1 MPRMSEAE
9 KRKSHKRILEKAAQL
24 FRERGVEAPSVSD
37 VMQAAGLTHGGF
49 YRHFKSKDDLVVSAF
64 RLAVDDVLADMEAAV
79 TEEERAAA
87 RADYIDTYLS
97 MCHVDNRGNG
107 CPLAALAG
115 ELSRGSPD
123 AKAEGLHAVERVSEH
138 LREGTDAGQGI
149 ALLALMLGTVT
160 LARLAE
166 REETVQTVLDAGHTG
181 ADLIRSAW
189 PETAKEVDAKSV

>member
-9 KRKSHKRILEKAAQL
+9 KLRSHKRILEKAAKL
-24 FRERGVEAPSVSD
+24 FRERGVDAPSVSD

-49 YRHFKSKDDLVVSAF
+49 YRHFKSKEDLVVSAF
-64 RLAVDDVLADMEAAV
+64 RLAVDDVLANMEAAE
-79 TEEERAAA
+79 TQEERAAA
-87 RADYIDTYLS
+87 REDYIDTYLS

-115 ELSRGSPD
+115 ELSRGSQD
-123 AKAEGLHAVERVSEH
+123 AKAEGLHAVERVSEQ
-138 LREGTDAGQGI
+138 LREGTDTGQGI

-166 REETVQTVLDAGHTG
+166 EGADAQAILDAGRNG
-181 ADLIRSAW
+181 SELIQKDWR
-189 PETAKEVDAKSV
+189 E